1 MRSRNSTVLITGG
14 LGYIGGYVME
24 DLICRGW
31 KVRVLDNR
39 YRAAAR
45 SIRLVESRQDVELV
59 EGDIRYPAMVEQAM
73 RGVEAVV
80 HLAAVC
86 INKSVAAPAESL
98 DVNLLGTQHVLDAAA
113 AHGVRR
119 VVFASSAS
127 VYGNSPNLPM
137 SEHDSLDPLT
147 PYCVAKLA
155 GEQLLTFQAQRSSL
169 EWNALRLFNVY
180 GPGQPTDAYYTS
192 VIVTFLNRLMQGLP
206 PEIDGAGDQTMDFVH
221 VTDVARAFGMALDA
235 SVTDHVLNVGTGHQ
249 TSIADLASMLVE
261 ACGKS
266 LEPVFRPREVLVNRR
281 QASITAITE
290 VLGWSPRVSL
300 QEGLAELVA
309 WVNET
314 AEPRGV

>member
-1 MRSRNSTVLITGG
+1 MRSRNSTVLVTGG
-14 LGYIGGYVME
+14 LGYIGGYVVE
-24 DLICRGW
+24 DLTNRGW

-39 YRAAAR
+39 YRAAPR
-45 SIRLVESRQDVELV
+45 SVQLVESRKDVELV
-59 EGDIRYPAMVEQAM
+59 EGDVRYPAMVQQAM

-119 VVFASSAS
+119 IVFASSAS
-127 VYGNSPNLPM
+127 VYGNSPTLPM
-137 SEHDSLDPLT
+137 AEQDSPDPLT

-155 GEQLLTFQAQRSSL
+155 GEQLLAFQSQRSSM

-192 VIVTFLNRLMQGLP
+192 VIVTFLTRLMKGLP

-221 VTDVARAFGMALDA
+221 VADVARAFGMALDA
-235 SVTDHVLNVGTGHQ
+235 SVSGHVLNVGTGNQ
-249 TSIADLASMLVE
+249 TSIADLAAMLVK
-261 ACGKS
+261 ASGKD

-281 QASITAITE
+281 QAATAAIEE
-290 VLGWSPRVSL
+290 VLGWTPRITL
-300 QEGLAELVA
+300 EEGLAELVT
-309 WVNET
+309 WVNGT
-314 AEPRGV
+314 PEPGSA